1 MLEHVSSI
9 LKVLIGKFMRL
20 TKNIII
26 KISSVVGIVILGFIF
41 MFVLGSAE
49 KESNKREVEPEV
61 RLVETQ
67 SINFEDIILEIEGNG
82 VVESKKVLNVVSEA
96 SGLVMYA
103 KNDLKNGTFVNSGE
117 LILKV
122 DSREIEN
129 ALFILRSDFLNSVA
143 LVLPE
148 IKIED
153 PNTYNKWYNY
163 FINLDIHKT
172 IPALPDI
179 SGSQEKIKLSTRNVF
194 SKFYAV
200 RNQEILLSKY
210 KITAPFDGFIKS
222 NGVVEGSFVSRGTHL
237 FTLSDAVNVEISVPL
252 LVDEM
257 KLINFDSPPTVKVFP
272 DKHEAEVIYGK
283 IFRKETLLDRNSQ
296 TLNVYVS
303 FTNNKL
309 NSYFLPGN
317 YVKVKID
324 GVKLNDVAKI
334 PRYIIDNESY
344 VYTME
349 DNKLARRKVELIT
362 IQGNDAIIKKT
373 DMEEMKII
381 STIMLKPLIGMKIKS
396 VNESIELKDE
406 VSKENK
412 QLSRAK

>member
-1 MLEHVSSI
+1 
-9 LKVLIGKFMRL
+9 
-20 TKNIII
+20 
-26 KISSVVGIVILGFIF
+26 
-41 MFVLGSAE
+41 
-49 KESNKREVEPEV
+49 
-61 RLVETQ
+61 
-67 SINFEDIILEIEGNG
+67 
-82 VVESKKVLNVVSEA
+82 
-96 SGLVMYA
+96 
-103 KNDLKNGTFVNSGE
+103 
-117 LILKV
+117 
-122 DSREIEN
+122 
-129 ALFILRSDFLNSVA
+129 

-153 PNTYNKWYNY
+153 PDTYNKWYKY

-172 IPALPDI
+172 IPELPDI

-210 KITAPFDGFIKS
+210 RITAPFAGYIKS

-237 FTLSDAVNVEISVPL
+237 FTLNDAVNVEISVPL
-252 LVDEM
+252 LIDEM
-257 KLINFDSPPTVKVFP
+257 KLINFDSPPTAKVFP

-362 IQGNDAIIKKT
+362 IQGNDAIIKRT

-381 STIMLKPLIGMKIKS
+381 STIMLKPILGMRVKS

-406 VSKENK
+406 VSEENK